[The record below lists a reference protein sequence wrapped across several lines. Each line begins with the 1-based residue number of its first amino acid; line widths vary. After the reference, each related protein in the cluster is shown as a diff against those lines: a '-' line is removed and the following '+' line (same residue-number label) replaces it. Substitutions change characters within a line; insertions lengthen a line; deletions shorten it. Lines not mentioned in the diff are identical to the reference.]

1 MSPAI
6 QADEPIEMVK
16 PFVWLAV
23 TGFLIGFVLCLAL
36 SFGHLAASRE
46 AARAGLRPLVGPS
59 VEPAATVDEATWRGE
74 RIT

>member
-1 MSPAI
+1 MSTAV
-6 QADEPIEMVK
+6 QANEPIAMVK
-16 PFVWLAV
+16 PFLWLAA

-46 AARAGLRPLVGPS
+46 PSRAGLRPAL
-59 VEPAATVDEATWRGE
+59 EPAAGLDEAQWRGE

>member
-1 MSPAI
+1 MSTAV
-6 QADEPIEMVK
+6 QAHEPIEMVK

-36 SFGHLAASRE
+36 NFGHIAASRE
-46 AARAGLRPLVGPS
+46 PTRAALRPPI
-59 VEPAATVDEATWRGE
+59 EAAATVDEPAWRGE